1 MPPPAELFSP
11 KSPVTISSEHTIS
24 PLSPLHEHSALPM
37 PQIAAPEC
45 SWSGEREK
53 LYAQLRIL
61 KSQSSPPLVTPSFRL
76 PVCQWYATGYLFY
89 FIYFISYL
97 FINLFVS
104 FFLCLSLCLDAYLHA
119 YIFTLIRTRS
129 PDALLTAPHISRHF
143 LLSSH
148 NVLMFLSTPLCS
160 IALF

>member
-1 MPPPAELFSP
+1 MEAMPPPSELFSP

-76 PVCQWYATGYLFY
+76 PVCKWYATGYLFY

-104 FFLCLSLCLDAYLHA
+104 FFVCLPALLSVCLPACLPVCLSVCLPVCLPA
-119 YIFTLIRTRS
+119 RTYVCMYVYMYVCVHVQV
-129 PDALLTAPHISRHF
+129 ALSHI
-143 LLSSH
+143 
-148 NVLMFLSTPLCS
+148 
-160 IALF
+160 